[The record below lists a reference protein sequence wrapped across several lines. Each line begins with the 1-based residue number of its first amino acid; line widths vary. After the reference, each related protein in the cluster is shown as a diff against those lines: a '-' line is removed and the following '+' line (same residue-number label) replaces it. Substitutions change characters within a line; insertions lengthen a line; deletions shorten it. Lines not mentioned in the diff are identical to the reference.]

1 MYKFIKATIT
11 LPTFLFTVITAF
23 CQQDNDIAFDSLKL
37 IAPGAELNKIS
48 SQFIFTEGPATD
60 KKGNIYFTDQPND
73 KIWKY
78 GIDGK
83 ISMFMEKTGRS
94 NGLYFDHKGNLIA
107 CADNKDELW
116 SISPEKKVTVLL
128 NNFEGHRLNGP
139 NDLWIDAKGGIYFTD
154 PYYQRDYW
162 DRKQPDIDGQKVY
175 YLPAGKKEAIM
186 VDDKFKQPN
195 GIVGSPD
202 GKYLYVADIGDNKT
216 YRYGINADASLS
228 NRQLLFSQGSD
239 GMTLDNEGNIYV
251 TGQGVTIYNK
261 DGTRIGHIP
270 VPAQWTANVA
280 FGGKDRK
287 TLFITAKESVY
298 TIKMKVRGVE

>member
-23 CQQDNDIAFDSLKL
+23 CQQNNDTTFDSLKL

-83 ISMFMEKTGRS
+83 ISLFMEKTGRS

-116 SISPEKKVTVLL
+116 SISPGKKVTVLL

-186 VDDKFKQPN
+186 ADDQFKQPN

-251 TGQGVTIYNK
+251 TGQGVTIYDK
-261 DGTRIGHIP
+261 GGTRIGHIP